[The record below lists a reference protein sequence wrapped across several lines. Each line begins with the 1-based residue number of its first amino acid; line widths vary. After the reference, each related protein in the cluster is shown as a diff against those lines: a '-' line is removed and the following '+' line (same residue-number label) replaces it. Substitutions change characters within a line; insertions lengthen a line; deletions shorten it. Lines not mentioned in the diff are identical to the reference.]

1 MEYEDCN
8 YCDSRGYF
16 EEGEYAEFTFVKLTA
31 VCPHCCGLGWN
42 MKVETVE
49 TVEVDNME
57 KKIA

>member
-8 YCDSRGYF
+8 HCDGRGYF

-42 MKVETVE
+42 TKEVDTVE
-49 TVEVDNME
+49 DQV
-57 KKIA
+57 A